1 MTTGVIQTK
10 LIFRFPLFSLQ
21 DKPGGFSWQ
30 LLQVE
35 MKILEGYEAEPRVAL
50 PDLEIDDSEGRTS
63 RDDKALKIPFVV
75 CPASSLTRQSP
86 ASGHEHVPEAV
97 NGSKMD

>member
-1 MTTGVIQTK
+1 
-10 LIFRFPLFSLQ
+10 
-21 DKPGGFSWQ
+21 
-30 LLQVE
+30 

-50 PDLEIDDSEGRTS
+50 PDLEIDDSGGRTS

-86 ASGHEHVPEAV
+86 FSGYDHVPDPV
-97 NGSKMD
+97 NSSKMD